1 MSKMSEMNKYMPLIS
16 RFYGYSLEDL
26 DKAVNILRESVERQS
41 LREYLELKRAKKE
54 YLQMDALK
62 GTYKGKHEADYEK
75 LRTKAVKKFEEMED
89 YVEGAQ
95 YLVKTAEEI
104 EEGIKFLNYNEAFKA
119 CCNIAFQIEMCHNM
133 VIAGATFSELIKYIP
148 GAQPGDVF
156 HFVERYMGIKMDIT
170 AEERELIEQSE
181 IERTIWK
188 GTAGEGVPFY
198 DFDEDC
204 WRLDEDKTEYDVVGV
219 AKKFIQ
225 AELQY
230 PFFKDSV
237 QPTYV
242 NSFDEVLHALMKSPE
257 VFSIEGVEEYY
268 GVQERNIIRL
278 VKEKMLEI
286 HSRNVE
292 RASE

>member
-1 MSKMSEMNKYMPLIS
+1 MSKMNEFITLIS
-16 RFYGYSLEDL
+16 KAYSYSLEDL
-26 DKAVNILRESVERQS
+26 DKAVDILQEPVERQC
-41 LREYLELKRAKKE
+41 LREYLHLKRAKKE
-54 YLQMDALK
+54 YLQMDALE
-62 GTYKGKHEADYEK
+62 GTYKGKREADYEK
-75 LRTKAVKKFEEMED
+75 MRIRAVKKFEEMES

-95 YLVKTAEEI
+95 YLIKTAEEI
-104 EEGIKFLNYNEAFKA
+104 EEGIKFLNYNETFKD

-148 GAQPGDVF
+148 GAQPGDIF
-156 HFVERYMGIKMDIT
+156 HFVERYMGIKMDVT
-170 AEERELIEQSE
+170 VKERELIEQSE

-204 WRLDEDKTEYDVVGV
+204 WRLDKDKTEYDAVGV

-242 NSFDEVLHALMKSPE
+242 NSFDEVLHALMKAPE

-268 GVQERNIIRL
+268 GVQERNIL
-278 VKEKMLEI
+278 KSVKEKMIEI